1 MAHISELVSEPFPLW
16 LCKVG
21 TLGYRYHQ
29 HKPYIYGLCNKG
41 VQSPLPPAPVWAL
54 WRRHSCPWLSLPGW
68 YSCAHGVGAG
78 RTGHNTTELVV
89 CALLLNL
96 VWFYWKV
103 RIKAKKY
110 WHEKS
115 PGIETLN
122 VWCAWASCAYDS
134 GRSLGRDESNMADE
148 QDERDLNSS
157 RLVEG

>member
-21 TLGYRYHQ
+21 TPGYRYHQ
-29 HKPYIYGLCNKG
+29 HIPYIYGLCNKG
-41 VQSPLPPAPVWAL
+41 VPPPFPPPPPLPPPARAL

-68 YSCAHGVGAG
+68 YSCAHGVATG

-103 RIKAKKY
+103 SIKAKEY

-115 PGIETLN
+115 TGIETLN
-122 VWCAWASCAYDS
+122 VCAWVFTWVSCANDS
-134 GRSLGRDESNMADE
+134 GRSLGRDE
-148 QDERDLNSS
+148 
-157 RLVEG
+157 